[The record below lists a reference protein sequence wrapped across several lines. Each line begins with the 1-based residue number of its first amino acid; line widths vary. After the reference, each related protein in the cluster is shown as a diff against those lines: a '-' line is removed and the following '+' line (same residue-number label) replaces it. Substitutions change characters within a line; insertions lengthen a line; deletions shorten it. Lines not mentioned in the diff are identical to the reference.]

1 MGNSMISGI
10 SSRKR
15 AIVAL
20 MGGTMLSMG
29 LPGIAQAQAEQP
41 EQAEDGAKQERNIIV
56 VTATRREES
65 IIDVPYNISAVSGD
79 TIEAAKTFDSAEL
92 LRSVPGVGVVDRGAR
107 SAGTV
112 NQVRIRGLNVD
123 GNALGDYS
131 VSSVASVSTYINDTP
146 IFANFLLRDL
156 ERVEVL
162 RGPQGTLYGS
172 GALGGTVR
180 YITRDPV
187 LGEFGGTISGSLSN
201 VNGTSKLGYTLDGVL
216 NVPLGDTAALRV
228 VGSWADYPGITDY
241 VNVYELDAD
250 GIPVAPNG
258 ILAPDAKYRVAED
271 ADTVEQW
278 MVRTTLLWEPSDTV
292 SIKALYTHQ
301 EDDIGGRRAQ
311 TVNND
316 GFGRPYQRYEQGS
329 IQLEPAQSNDD
340 MAALEINVDL
350 GFATLTSSSSYYD
363 REGDSIS
370 ENTGFYAQAG
380 FLGFYYNYPR
390 PMASAVRSYTD
401 EAFVQELRLVSDTEG
416 PFDFI
421 VGGFYRDQK
430 TQSTQQSYLRGFKR
444 WYDTAFPAFAAFV
457 TGDKDFDYRRDE
469 KFEELAV
476 FGELTWHATDTLDL
490 TGGVRYFDNK
500 SENTT
505 FIDLPLFTGVFAP
518 TTAFFETSEN
528 DVLFKGNLSWQFG
541 QRDRLYATISEG
553 YRRGGTNAVPLTGT
567 FAENPGWQTY
577 RADNVVNYEVGV
589 KGQRAGI
596 VYDLSLYYVDWQ
608 NPQLNTATT
617 NWGFFAVQN
626 GDSARTM
633 GLEAQLDGYVGE
645 GLHYTLGYT
654 YTDAELTADFFAP
667 DNNITPVAV
676 DGARLPGAPK
686 HMINWAL
693 DYTMPVSNDWSL
705 YTRLDGN
712 YQSGSRNGIGV
723 SPTFNVPL
731 AGFSIWNAVLSL
743 SNDNLTASLWMKNI
757 FNEEGITGIFTEAYM
772 GTSPAQGYFGNANKQ
787 LISLPRTI
795 GATAT
800 YKF

>member
-1 MGNSMISGI
+1 MTGNAKRKWVIMSLLSGTAMTLGL
-10 SSRKR
+10 SD
-15 AIVAL
+15 AAL
-20 MGGTMLSMG
+20 
-29 LPGIAQAQAEQP
+29 AQAEGQ
-41 EQAEDGAKQERNIIV
+41 ESTKDGATQERNIIV

-65 IIDVPYNISAVSGD
+65 IVDVPYNISAVSGD
-79 TIEAAKTFDSAEL
+79 TIESAKTFDSAEL

-107 SAGTV
+107 NAGTI

-123 GNALGDYS
+123 GNGLGDYS
-131 VSSVASVSTYINDTP
+131 VSSVASVSTYLNDTP

-187 LGEFGGTISGSLSN
+187 LGEFGGSINGSLSN
-201 VNGTSKLGYTLDGVL
+201 VDGTSKFGYSLDGVL
-216 NVPLGDTAALRV
+216 NVPLGDTLALRV
-228 VGSWADYPGITDY
+228 VGSWGDYPGITDY

-258 ILAPDAKYRVAED
+258 ILAPDAQYRVAKD

-278 MVRTTLLWEPSDTV
+278 MVRATLLWEPSDTV
-292 SIKALYTHQ
+292 SVKALYTHQ
-301 EDDIGGRRAQ
+301 DDDVGGRRAQ
-311 TVNND
+311 TVNSD

-340 MAALEINVDL
+340 MGALEINVDL

-390 PMASAVRSYTD
+390 PMASAVRSYAD

-416 PFDFI
+416 PLDFI

-444 WYDTAFPAFAAFV
+444 WYDAAFPAFAAFV
-457 TGDKDFDYRRDE
+457 TGDQDFDYRRDE

-476 FGELTWHATDTLDL
+476 YGELTWHATDTLDL

-505 FIDLPLFTGVFAP
+505 FIDLPLFTGVFTP

-528 DVLFKGNLSWQFG
+528 DVLFKGNVSWQFG

-567 FAENPGWQTY
+567 FAENPNWQTY
-577 RADNVVNYEVGV
+577 DADNVVNYEIGV

-596 VYDLSLYYVDWQ
+596 VYDLSLYYVDWK

-633 GLEAQLDGYVGE
+633 GLEAQVDGYIGDRF
-645 GLHYTLGYT
+645 HYTVGYT
-654 YTDAELTADFFAP
+654 YTDAELTSDFFAP
-667 DNNITPVAV
+667 DNIVTPIAL
-676 DGARLPGAPK
+676 DGTRLPGAPK
-686 HMINWAL
+686 HMLNWAL
-693 DYTMPVSNDWSL
+693 DYTAPVSDSWSL

-712 YQSGSRNGIGV
+712 YQSSSRNGVGV

-731 AGFSIWNAVLSL
+731 EGFSIWNAVVSL
-743 SNDNLTASLWMKNI
+743 SNENLTGSLWVKNI
-757 FNEEGITGIFTEAYM
+757 FNEEGITGVFTEAYM
-772 GTSPAQGYFGNANKQ
+772 GTAPAIGYFGNANKQ

-795 GATAT
+795 GVSAT